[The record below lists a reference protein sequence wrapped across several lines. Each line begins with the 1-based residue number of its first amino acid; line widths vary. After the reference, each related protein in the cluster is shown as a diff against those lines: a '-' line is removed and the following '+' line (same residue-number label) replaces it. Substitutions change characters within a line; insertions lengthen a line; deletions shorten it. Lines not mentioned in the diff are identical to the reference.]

1 MSRQLVARILLAVA
15 ASAAV
20 HALVVNLVTI
30 APPPAVATSTA
41 AAGGLEVRLASED
54 GRPVALAHPDPPAPP
69 ANVVRNPVPPVALP
83 LIPQLPELAALADA
97 QQYYPALDLDER
109 AQPVTDIDIA
119 PPQGK
124 GADYVGVVKL
134 ELHIDRDGVVEDVT
148 VVDSTVPQE
157 FQDAAVA
164 AFRAARFTPA
174 RKDGQA
180 VKSRKIIEVTYGP
193 PLK

>member
-15 ASAAV
+15 ASAAL

-30 APPPAVATSTA
+30 ASPPAPATSVATG
-41 AAGGLEVRLASED
+41 GGLEVRLAAET
-54 GRPVALAHPDPPAPP
+54 GPVAALVRPDTPAPP
-69 ANVVRNPVPPVALP
+69 DNAVRTPLPPLTLP
-83 LIPQLPELAALADA
+83 LIPPPPALVPLAEAQL
-97 QQYYPALDLDER
+97 YYPALELDER

-124 GADYVGVVKL
+124 GADYVGVVRL
-134 ELHIDRDGVVEDVT
+134 ELHIDRDGTVEDVT
-148 VVDSTVPQE
+148 VVDSSVPQE
-157 FQDAAVA
+157 FQDAAAA

-193 PLK
+193 PVK